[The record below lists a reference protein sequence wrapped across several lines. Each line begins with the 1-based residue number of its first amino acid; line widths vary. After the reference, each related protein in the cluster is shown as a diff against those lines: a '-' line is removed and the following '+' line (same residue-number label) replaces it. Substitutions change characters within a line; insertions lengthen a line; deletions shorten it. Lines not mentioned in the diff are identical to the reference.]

1 MNIKNITS
9 YLQKDKKN
17 QGYVCPFCASG
28 TGKNGTGMTQ
38 NPETKNFHC
47 WNCGRDYTD
56 IQLIG
61 KLTHGYSLEETK
73 AHYQE
78 LISELNPASPV
89 MPVYELSFWNGWNS
103 TKAYKHGVYDSF
115 TSLVDDLRNISKQN
129 TSQYKEKSICFT
141 NPVIDKDKSKTN
153 DNIKPSNLAFI
164 DIDDETKDKVQAVIE
179 VLKEFRCCYWHTH
192 SSTEDK
198 PRIRAIVALD
208 KIASSPDEYAYIV
221 NSLNK
226 YISKKC
232 EGIKFDD
239 TAKQHGHAQN
249 VAPSENEIYQFS
261 GHAFKVFNSEYDL
274 YQGILEKQSLIE
286 PVKTGFTKLDE
297 HLKGG
302 LRNGLYVFGA
312 PSNSGKS
319 AFCLQLAEQIAL
331 QNVNVIYV
339 SLEMAKYEHYS
350 RICSKYDQ
358 DFTDDD
364 TQRMNEIL
372 CECYWLKNLY
382 ILDDP
387 LHAQLEDIEQTVKY
401 FSNSRSV
408 VIIDYLQII
417 QQREN
422 EKENEVY
429 RLKDIVTR
437 LKIMSHDLPVIVI
450 SSLSRSAVYDI
461 GSGAKNECK
470 IEKADITAFSGSGSI
485 EYTANWASVCVLDK
499 DIFKIK
505 VVKNRAGQKYIGLNY
520 KFCNLNFTEAQT
532 TIDYDQKRENRTINK
547 KLSNFSYLK

>member
-1 MNIKNITS
+1 MHIQNITA

-28 TGKNGTGMTQ
+28 TGKNGTGMTKNPDTQ
-38 NPETKNFHC
+38 NYHC

-56 IQLIG
+56 IQLLG
-61 KLTHGYSLEETK
+61 KITHGYSVDETK
-73 AHYQE
+73 AHYNDLMNE
-78 LISELNPASPV
+78 INPASPV
-89 MPVYELSFWNGWNS
+89 MPVYELSFWNGWYS
-103 TKAYKHGVYDSF
+103 KTSYKHGVYDSF
-115 TSLVDDLRNISKQN
+115 NAIVEDLRKLSKQN
-129 TSQYKEKSICFT
+129 TSPKEKSICFT
-141 NPVIDKDKSKTN
+141 NPVIDENKSKTK
-153 DNIKPSNLAFI
+153 DNIRPSNLAFI
-164 DIDDETKDKVQAVIE
+164 DIDDATKDKVNAVIE
-179 VLKEFRCCYWHTH
+179 VLKEFKCCYWHTH

-208 KIASSPDEYAYIV
+208 TTPNDAIEYQNTV
-221 NSLNK
+221 NALYR

-232 EGIKFDD
+232 NGIKFDI
-239 TAKQHGHAQN
+239 TGTQHQHAQN
-249 VAPSENEIYQFS
+249 IAPAGNEIYKFS
-261 GHAFKVFNSEYDL
+261 GHAFKLFNSEYDI
-274 YQGILEKQSLIE
+274 YQDILDKQSKIE
-286 PVKTGFTKLDE
+286 PVKTGFKKLDE

-331 QNVNVIYV
+331 QNINVIYV
-339 SLEMAKYEHYS
+339 SLEMSKYEHYS

-364 TQRMNEIL
+364 TTRMNEIL
-372 CECYWLKNLY
+372 SECYWLKNLF

-387 LHAQLEDIEQTVKY
+387 LSAQLEDIEQTANY
-401 FSNSRSV
+401 FKNQKTV

-437 LKIMSHDLPVIVI
+437 LKIMSHDIPVIVI
-450 SSLSRSAVYDI
+450 SSLSRQAVNEV
-461 GSGAKNECK
+461 GSGAKKDCK
-470 IEKADITAFSGSGSI
+470 IENADITAFSGSGSI
-485 EYTANWASVCVLDK
+485 EYTANWASVCVLDN
-499 DIFKIK
+499 DLFKIK
-505 VVKNRAGQKYIGLNY
+505 VVKNRAGQKYIGFNY
-520 KFCNLNFTEAQT
+520 KFCNLKFTEAPSVV
-532 TIDYDQKRENRTINK
+532 DYDQKRETRTLNK
-547 KLSNFSYLK
+547 TLSNFSYIK